1 MGRLHV
7 GEDGKVKSDELWQP
21 KNHHRLCTCHFNEPP
36 NPKRR
41 TAGWNHRI
49 PDLCRLEPKKEAT
62 HGLTKARSDQVEAE
76 VQKAQLSNP
85 QLPLI
90 MNLYKMKLQ
99 SSSQVSKQYHRG
111 TQS

>member
-7 GEDGKVKSDELWQP
+7 GEDGKVKPDELWQP

-49 PDLCRLEPKKEAT
+49 PDLCRPEPKKEAA
-62 HGLTKARSDQVEAE
+62 HGLAKARSDRVEAR
-76 VQKAQLSNP
+76 N
-85 QLPLI
+85 
-90 MNLYKMKLQ
+90 
-99 SSSQVSKQYHRG
+99 
-111 TQS
+111 